1 MENMKLFTANEILN
15 TLAKEYTSAHRVYAS
30 MEKQAEMA
38 LAKGD
43 MIGYQNAKGRAN
55 VRSST
60 LYGIKRAAA
69 SLGFNE
75 VVFMEAVSQVKHG
88 IE

>member
-1 MENMKLFTANEILN
+1 MENMKLFTANEVLN
-15 TLAKEYTSAHRVYAS
+15 TLTREYIRAHRVYAS

-38 LAKGD
+38 LTKGD
-43 MIGYQNAKGRAN
+43 MTGYRNAKGRAN
-55 VRSST
+55 VRAST

-75 VVFMEAVSQVKHG
+75 VVFMEAVSQAMNA
-88 IE
+88 